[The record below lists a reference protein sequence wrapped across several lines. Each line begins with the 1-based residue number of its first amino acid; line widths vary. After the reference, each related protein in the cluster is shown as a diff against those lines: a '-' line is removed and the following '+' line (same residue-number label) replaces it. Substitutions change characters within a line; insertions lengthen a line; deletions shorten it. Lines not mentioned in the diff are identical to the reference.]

1 MSNSEEGVKIGRD
14 YGIKANLRQTT
25 SNIIYPIELLRKL
38 GIFLAITIKRLIV
51 SILLVFTVIAVAC
64 IVLFTS
70 QIRLMFLW
78 LPVLILTIACLMFLG
93 QYAFINPSFG
103 SFLSIGKSIAVQ
115 QKESKAVRKGKL
127 QRDRAKPV
135 VKVEEDGLIMF
146 ENGDVGRILIVDGST
161 SLVAFPSE
169 IREQELRAI
178 RYHNSRERTTTEV
191 EITSSQRQNAEKQIN
206 NIKSM
211 IRSNTN
217 PAIIS
222 MLQQDGN
229 FLESKVNG
237 KKSTIVQYK
246 LMRDKTMKG
255 LELSLEHIY
264 RFEAEGYYYSV
275 IELGQKETEEI
286 IKDLYYLR

>member
-1 MSNSEEGVKIGRD
+1 MNNREDGVVIGTD
-14 YGIKANLRQTT
+14 YGIKANLRQST
-25 SNIIYPIELLRKL
+25 SSIIYPIELLRKL
-38 GIFLAITIKRLIV
+38 GIFLAITIKRLVISV
-51 SILLVFTVIAVAC
+51 LLVFGVLAVASL
-64 IVLFTS
+64 ILFTS
-70 QIRLMFLW
+70 PIRLSFLW
-78 LPVLILTIACLMFLG
+78 LPVLIIVLATLMFLG
-93 QYAFINPSFG
+93 QYAFINPSYG
-103 SFLSIGKSIAVQ
+103 SFLSIGKSIEEQ
-115 QKESKAVRKGKL
+115 QKESKAVMKGKL
-127 QRDRAKPV
+127 QRDRDKPV
-135 VKVEEDGLIMF
+135 VEVEEDGLIRF
-146 ENGDVGRILIVDGST
+146 KNGDVGKLLVIDGST

-178 RYHNSRERTTTEV
+178 RYHNSRERTTTEI
-191 EITSSQRQNAEKQIN
+191 EITSSQKQNAEKQIS

-222 MLQQDGN
+222 MLQQDGH

-246 LMRDKTMKG
+246 LMRDKTLKG

-286 IKDLYYLR
+286 IKDLYYLK